1 MLFLEGKSELLNDE
15 MNTMKLSKLLHSDSH
30 LIVDNRSFRLF
41 LSLAGYPLSD
51 LLHNIL
57 DALNN
62 DVLQFFSCPAFLS
75 SPLLSSQ
82 VSHLSKILQTVR
94 RGLSFGDISSVPFE
108 NILGCLKVHDSVLSF
123 VCIVRGKLV
132 EKLGHS

>member
-1 MLFLEGKSELLNDE
+1 M
-15 MNTMKLSKLLHSDSH
+15 
-30 LIVDNRSFRLF
+30 
-41 LSLAGYPLSD
+41 SLAGYPLSD